1 VWVAGLEF
9 SPPVTLYGTFT
20 TRNARPLLAFNDA
33 ATWTTLFFNVVP
45 LGSILTSGVIIR
57 LYWMGATAVTGN
69 VMWSVSI
76 ERMNTDQDTDSFD
89 TAGTGTTAT
98 NGTSGI
104 LTTTSITLT
113 AIDNMVA
120 GDPFALQVQ
129 RIGGNAADTMV
140 GDAQLQFVS
149 IESAP

>member
-1 VWVAGLEF
+1 
-9 SPPVTLYGTFT
+9 LYGTFT